1 MITEEELDKI
11 TDILVN
17 GLYTNADIMIPLYTE
32 FPPVI
37 DKDKDKYYYVS
48 DIIATLHNLLYECV
62 TGKKY
67 DYMWHWANK
76 CGMWANDNIF
86 EE

>member
-67 DYMWHWANK
+67 DYMWH
-76 CGMWANDNIF
+76 
-86 EE
+86 